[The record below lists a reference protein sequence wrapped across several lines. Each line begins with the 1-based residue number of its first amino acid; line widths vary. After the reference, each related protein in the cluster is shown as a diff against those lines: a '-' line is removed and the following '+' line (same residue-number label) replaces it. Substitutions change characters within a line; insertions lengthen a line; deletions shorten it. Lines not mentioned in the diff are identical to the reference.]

1 MSTTGKKKTI
11 KNTNIWRL
19 NNTLLN
25 NQQIMEEIR
34 KEIKT
39 CIETNE
45 NENMITPNLWD
56 SVKAVLRGRSIAIQ
70 ADLKNQEK
78 HEINNLTLHLK
89 QLEKEKKNPKVSR
102 RNEIIKIRADINEKQ
117 MKQTIAKINKT
128 KNVI

>member
-1 MSTTGKKKTI
+1 
-11 KNTNIWRL
+11 
-19 NNTLLN
+19 
-25 NQQIMEEIR
+25 MEEIR

>member
-1 MSTTGKKKTI
+1 M
-11 KNTNIWRL
+11 
-19 NNTLLN
+19 
-25 NQQIMEEIR
+25 
-34 KEIKT
+34 
-39 CIETNE
+39 
-45 NENMITPNLWD
+45 
-56 SVKAVLRGRSIAIQ
+56 LRGRSIAIQ